1 MKTNQQV
8 AAEILMGKWGNGEE
22 RKKKLW
28 DAGYN
33 YDAVQSIVNALV
45 AGKTVLPE
53 VSTEEFKITG
63 TETLKVE
70 VDITKYCCLE
80 LTFTD
85 GSDN

>member
-45 AGKTVLPE
+45 AGKTILPE

-85 GSDN
+85 GSEK